1 VFNLDRWREILDTLM
16 RSKMRTAL
24 TAFAMA
30 WGIFMLVVLLG
41 LGNGLQNAVEQ
52 NFADDAVNSIWIRAG
67 DTSIAHEGMPTGR
80 KVMFNN
86 HDIDAIRDLPESDKV
101 TGRFYVGGNRFNS
114 QTTAQVGHKIR
125 SYDLRCVNPDHT
137 YLENTIM
144 KTGRFINAVDI
155 DDKRKVAVIG
165 VPIAEFMFEGEDPIG
180 KEIALNGVSFRV
192 VGTFD
197 DEGEQ
202 GEAEMVYIPIT
213 TGQLVF
219 NGSDKVNQ
227 VMFTLQP
234 NVTPAESV
242 DIAQK
247 AVDRLA
253 AAHRFDPN
261 DQQAAWV
268 RNNAE
273 NYDNFLK
280 LFRMIAIFVSIM
292 AGCTLL
298 AGVIGISNIMMI
310 VVRERTR
317 EIGIRK
323 ALGAS
328 PTNIVTSIVQESV
341 VLTAAA
347 GYLGLVAGIGVLELI
362 NWLIGGG
369 KGGFLHDPSV
379 SLTVAFG
386 ATAVLVIAGALAGFF
401 PALAAARVNPIEAL
415 RDD

>member
-1 VFNLDRWREILDTLM
+1 
-16 RSKMRTAL
+16 
-24 TAFAMA
+24 
-30 WGIFMLVVLLG
+30 VLLG

-86 HDIDAIRDLPESDKV
+86 HDIDAIRDLRESDKV

-114 QTTAQVGHKIR
+114 QITAQVGHKIR

-155 DDKRKVAVIG
+155 DDKRKIAVIG
-165 VPIAEFMFEGEDPIG
+165 EPIAEFMFEGEDPIG
-180 KEIALNGVSFRV
+180 QEIALNGVSFRV
-192 VGTFD
+192 VGTFN

-202 GEAEMVYIPIT
+202 GEAEMIYIPIT

-234 NVTPAESV
+234 DITPAESV

-261 DQQAAWV
+261 DQQAAWI

-280 LFRMIAIFVSIM
+280 LFRMIAWFVSIM

-298 AGVIGISNIMMI
+298 AGIIGISNIMMI

-328 PTNIVTSIVQESV
+328 ATNIVTSIVQESV

-347 GYLGLVAGIGVLELI
+347 GYLGLVAGIGLLALI
-362 NWLIGGG
+362 DKAVGGA

-379 SLTVAFG
+379 SLTVAIG
-386 ATAVLVIAGALAGFF
+386 ATVVLVIAGALAGLF
-401 PALAAARVNPIEAL
+401 PALSAARVNPIEAL
-415 RDD
+415 RDE